1 VYIKGSKRLRE
12 GKAYSFAT
20 NRLMTESV
28 LALLQRKLSIVAIV
42 VSIRHSA
49 TTDNDAD
56 DDSIP
61 NTSLAFHSV

>member
-1 VYIKGSKRLRE
+1 
-12 GKAYSFAT
+12 
-20 NRLMTESV
+20 MTESV

-61 NTSLAFHSV
+61 NTFLAFHSV